1 MLCKRRTSIDEV
13 TRLGM
18 HEAEMETIAEYIA
31 RMLVEQAVPSE
42 VGREVIEF
50 RHAYQ
55 TLYFCFDHGLPPGVN
70 CQARTVTIWHISL
83 SAEYP

>member
-50 RHAYQ
+50 RHA
-55 TLYFCFDHGLPPGVN
+55 
-70 CQARTVTIWHISL
+70 
-83 SAEYP
+83 